1 MPEQVQK
8 IANQI
13 LEWWKKFNT
22 KQKALLISIV
32 ATIILALVIL
42 AVLVSKPTMEVL
54 HQCTTTSEAGEVKD
68 LLDKEGVSYQLSDD
82 GLTFYVDQKDNANAS
97 ILLGQNGIPSAGFSI
112 DDVFSGGFSST
123 ESDKNKRY
131 KLYLQNRFEEQLETL
146 SNVESASV
154 DIDPPA
160 DDGTIIAR
168 NQETYAAVVL
178 TLSDEMSDEQA
189 AGLAKYIAA
198 QVGNATTD
206 NIVILDQNSNLLF
219 AGGDSDSNMGAAST
233 QFSLKAKVENQV
245 RSKVKDVLVG
255 SGIYDH
261 AEVSPEIDINFDES
275 SEATHE
281 YYAPDGQTNG
291 MIGKVSEYE
300 SESEGGAAAV
310 PGTDSNSDNTTYMI
324 EDNDYTHSTV
334 SDKTT
339 DYQNNEKITESKST
353 GGKINYDT
361 SYLSAAVKTYTVYSE
376 DVLRASGALDNM
388 TFDEYIAANSTPTR
402 TEVDQEYYTMIA
414 NATGIPV
421 DNITI
426 VATDEPVFQYSTG
439 GRTWS
444 DYLQIILAVLIFLL
458 LGYVVFRST
467 RKEKVAEVEPEL
479 SVESLLES
487 TKENQDELED
497 IGYAEKSET
506 RLLIEKFV
514 EENPEAAA
522 SLLRNWLN
530 EGWD

>member
-1 MPEQVQK
+1 
-8 IANQI
+8 
-13 LEWWKKFNT
+13 
-22 KQKALLISIV
+22 
-32 ATIILALVIL
+32 
-42 AVLVSKPTMEVL
+42 
-54 HQCTTTSEAGEVKD
+54 
-68 LLDKEGVSYQLSDD
+68 
-82 GLTFYVDQKDNANAS
+82 
-97 ILLGQNGIPSAGFSI
+97 
-112 DDVFSGGFSST
+112 
-123 ESDKNKRY
+123 
-131 KLYLQNRFEEQLETL
+131 
-146 SNVESASV
+146 
-154 DIDPPA
+154 
-160 DDGTIIAR
+160 
-168 NQETYAAVVL
+168 
-178 TLSDEMSDEQA
+178 
-189 AGLAKYIAA
+189 
-198 QVGNATTD
+198 
-206 NIVILDQNSNLLF
+206 
-219 AGGDSDSNMGAAST
+219 
-233 QFSLKAKVENQV
+233 
-245 RSKVKDVLVG
+245 
-255 SGIYDH
+255 
-261 AEVSPEIDINFDES
+261 
-275 SEATHE
+275 
-281 YYAPDGQTNG
+281 
-291 MIGKVSEYE
+291 
-300 SESEGGAAAV
+300 
-310 PGTDSNSDNTTYMI
+310 MI

-467 RKEKVAEVEPEL
+467 RKEKVVEAEPEL

-487 TKENQDELED
+487 TKENQDELAD